1 MLGKQRRHL
10 ALGIWHQTSGS
21 SRMAEFI
28 CRLGTQAGEVVT
40 RTIEAPGVQEARARL
55 EREGFRVFS
64 VVPPKATGVAALTRG
79 GRPGV
84 RARVKAGDFLLF
96 NQQLAALLRAGIP
109 ILQAITMLRKRATSA
124 RLRGVLGEVE
134 EQIRSGAAL
143 SSAFAAQGAIFPRI
157 YTASILAGERSGAL
171 DEVLSRYV
179 DYMRRGVALRRRIRG
194 ALAYPAMLLV
204 ASFGMVAFLTLFVVP
219 RMSDL
224 FKNFGAELPLIT
236 QVVVGISTWVA
247 ANLIWLGPILAGMVV
262 AAWLWA
268 RTPSGKLTLDGLL
281 LKLPVV
287 GPLLIQLAVAQA
299 TRSLATLLA
308 GGITLVE
315 SWEIA
320 AESITN
326 RELRRRSS
334 AILPMIREGRSF
346 TDSLE
351 AAGWVPELAIDMIG
365 VGERSGSLREM
376 LDEVATFY
384 DAEAEV
390 KLEQLTTLLEPAIL
404 LVMGGVVVIILL
416 AIYLPI
422 IQSISNATR
431 H

>member
-1 MLGKQRRHL
+1 
-10 ALGIWHQTSGS
+10 
-21 SRMAEFI
+21 
-28 CRLGTQAGEVVT
+28 
-40 RTIEAPGVQEARARL
+40 
-55 EREGFRVFS
+55 
-64 VVPPKATGVAALTRG
+64 
-79 GRPGV
+79 
-84 RARVKAGDFLLF
+84 
-96 NQQLAALLRAGIP
+96 
-109 ILQAITMLRKRATSA
+109 
-124 RLRGVLGEVE
+124 
-134 EQIRSGAAL
+134 
-143 SSAFAAQGAIFPRI
+143 
-157 YTASILAGERSGAL
+157 
-171 DEVLSRYV
+171 
-179 DYMRRGVALRRRIRG
+179 MRRGVALRRRIRG